1 MSRDEKGH
9 TRAKQRRAT
18 SNRSS
23 KANRSQ
29 LGAFWGA
36 EQRQPES
43 TTEAATDDIQGR
55 EHAGGWRATRHTQT
69 THGYTWKPGQCEW
82 RSFVPNVSS
91 LHAFGR

>member
-9 TRAKQRRAT
+9 MRAKQRRAT

-43 TTEAATDDIQGR
+43 TKEAATDDIQGQ
-55 EHAGGWRATRHTQT
+55 EHAPVGGSGTTRHTQT
-69 THGYTWKPGQCEW
+69 DT
-82 RSFVPNVSS
+82 R
-91 LHAFGR
+91 LHLEAWTM